1 MGNVFAEIIQV
12 HNTIGTYK
20 VSIAAALDHLWNVAR
35 NEKRAQ
41 SVFFILR
48 N

>member
-20 VSIAAALDHLWNVAR
+20 VSTAVALDHLWNVAH
-35 NEKRAQ
+35 NEKHAQ

-48 N
+48 K